1 MFNHPLPYPLND
13 HYPVLNSPERT
24 GHEIEFIRCAAS
36 LSSQEREYFPVK
48 QAPIVRLNEGVKLI
62 SSLVSAL

>member
-1 MFNHPLPYPLND
+1 MFNHPLSYPLND
-13 HYPVLNSPERT
+13 HFPVLNSPERM
-24 GHEIEFIRCAAS
+24 GHEIESIRCAAS

-48 QAPIVRLNEGVKLI
+48 QALTVRLNEGVKRI